1 VNAQRTLVRVEEM
14 GQVTIPREITE
25 HLGLEAGD
33 LVAVVSTPEGVLIT
47 PQAVAALEDLDRIGA
62 ALRESGVTLEDWI
75 ESGRE
80 IRGELYRE
88 KYGREPTTEP
98 A

>member
-1 VNAQRTLVRVEEM
+1 MNDQRTLIRVEEM
-14 GQVTIPREITE
+14 GQVTVPREMTE

-33 LVAVVSTPEGVLIT
+33 LVAVVKTPEGVLIT
-47 PQAVAALEDLDRIGA
+47 PQAIAALDDLDRMGA
-62 ALRESGVTLEDWI
+62 ALRESGVTIEEWI

-80 IRGELYRE
+80 IRGELLRE
-88 KYGREPTTEP
+88 KYGIEP